1 MFGRLSRAAGARLS
15 VGVSIA
21 LVAALA
27 SACGAD
33 SSSSGAA
40 GSDGGS
46 DTYKIGALLALTGP
60 YSALGTAEQESVK
73 LFAETVNSKGG
84 INGHKIEIVVAD
96 TASDESQ
103 AVNQFR
109 KLVTQDNVV
118 AVIGP
123 SSSGEGIAT
132 KPTSLSLKTPIIV
145 PASSQSIVT
154 PANEAK
160 YSFKEFPST
169 ELSLK
174 AQLEYVKSKGWKN
187 VAIIASNN
195 GYGQE
200 PVKTL
205 PGMVSSYGLTVVGSA
220 TFPPDATDVTSQ
232 LSSLAGK
239 KPDVTLVWAVNPAN
253 AIVAKNAKAISY
265 PGVLFN
271 SPGAST
277 NAYIEVGGEA
287 TEGTLVQGSK
297 IAVPE
302 SIESSDSQYDALQGL
317 LAAWKTGHQDSPSQ
331 YAANGWDC
339 MLILQQALEAGKVQ
353 PGDPQ
358 KTRDAI
364 RDSLE
369 ANVKDLPGINAIYS
383 FGPDSHGPSDIKG
396 LAVLTVQ
403 NKKFSLLQSF

>member
-1 MFGRLSRAAGARLS
+1 MFARLRRDARGRIRAGIGLA
-15 VGVSIA
+15 V
-21 LVAALA
+21 VATLA
-27 SACGAD
+27 SACGAG
-33 SSSSGAA
+33 STSG
-40 GSDGGS
+40 GDGGG
-46 DTYKIGALLALTGP
+46 DTYKVGALLALTGP

-73 LFAETVNSKGG
+73 LFADTVNAKGG

-96 TASDESQ
+96 TGSDESQ

-118 AVIGP
+118 AVVGP

-154 PANEAK
+154 PPDQAK

-187 VAIIASNN
+187 VAIIAANN

-205 PGMVSSYGLTVVGSA
+205 PGMMGDYGLNLVGSA

-253 AIVAKNAKAISY
+253 AIVAKNAKAINY
-265 PGVLFN
+265 PGTLFN

-277 NAYIEVGGEA
+277 SAYIEVGGAA

-297 IAVPE
+297 VAVPDA
-302 SIESSDSQYDALQGL
+302 IESSDSQYEALQGL
-317 LAAWKTGHQDSPSQ
+317 IEAWKKGHQDAPSQ

-339 MLILQQALEAGKVQ
+339 MLILQKALEGGKVQ
-353 PGDPQ
+353 PGDAQ

-364 RDSLE
+364 RDALE
-369 ANVKDLPGINAIYS
+369 SQVKDLPGINAVYNFS
-383 FGPDSHGPSDIKG
+383 ADSHGPSDIKG
-396 LAVLTVQ
+396 LAVLTVKD
-403 NKKFSLLQSF
+403 KKFDLLQSF